1 MTGRIAS
8 QAPFILLPRYGEK
21 YEGMARQIKDVIGVA
36 RQQARSPEDLAFAE
50 YVASNTVGARMGRAI
65 NRRQVAMRPD
75 IKGQLLNDQYFGAGT
90 TIDPFFLPYKAG
102 FDRTINDFLSSR
114 IIPYKGDMVEKV
126 AGIDY
131 QDRLASIAHIPK
143 MMERWENLPKVEKAV
158 HRGIADDRFFWT
170 KDKEPQAR
178 FTSAS
183 QDLGIAQR
191 FAQAGRPE
199 GGQIVTIASNTGR
212 RLAAKDGEEEV
223 LFAPMTSFVKL
234 THPNFPVIQEKAF
247 RGEPLSEKESKI
259 LNRTVYMDKKV
270 SSLPPIPSYDELKLM
285 SKQYGNQARHNQLLK
300 DIDYAKAKWS
310 WTEAPQEAIQ
320 ESLSNLEAL
329 ANKVK
334 GDYDYREVKQAL
346 SKQYDFIGSFVDEIP
361 F

>member
-1 MTGRIAS
+1 M
-8 QAPFILLPRYGEK
+8 
-21 YEGMARQIKDVIGVA
+21 
-36 RQQARSPEDLAFAE
+36 
-50 YVASNTVGARMGRAI
+50 
-65 NRRQVAMRPD
+65 
-75 IKGQLLNDQYFGAGT
+75 
-90 TIDPFFLPYKAG
+90 
-102 FDRTINDFLSSR
+102 NDFLSSR

-143 MMERWENLPKVEKAV
+143 MMERWENLPKVEKTV

-199 GGQIVTIASNTGR
+199 GGQVVTIASNTGR
-212 RLAAKDGEEEV
+212 RLAVKDGEEEV

-234 THPNFPVIQEKAF
+234 THPDLHIVQNKALK
-247 RGEPLSEKESKI
+247 GETLTEKESRI
-259 LNRTVYMDKKV
+259 LNRTVYMDKQV
-270 SSLPPIPSYDELKLM
+270 SKLPAIPSYEELKVL
-285 SKQYGNQARHNQLLK
+285 SKQYGRKAKHNEILK
-300 DIDYAKAKWS
+300 GIDYAKAKWS

-346 SKQYDFIGSFVDEIP
+346 SKQYDFIDSFVDEIP